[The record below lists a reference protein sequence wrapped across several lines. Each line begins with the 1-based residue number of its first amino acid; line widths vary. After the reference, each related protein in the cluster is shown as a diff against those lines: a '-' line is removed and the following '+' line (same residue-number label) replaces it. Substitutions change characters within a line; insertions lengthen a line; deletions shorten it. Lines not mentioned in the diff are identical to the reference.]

1 MSSKQ
6 YCIYLRKSRAD
17 VEIENATA
25 EDVLERHEKILMEL
39 AHRQNLNIVKIHR
52 EVVSGETIVSR
63 PKMQALLSEVEQG
76 LWTGVLVM
84 EVERLARG
92 DTVDQGIVA
101 QTFKYSDTKIITPA
115 KTYDPNNE
123 YDEEYFEFGLFM
135 SRREYKTINRRLQ
148 RGRLSSVNDGKYVG
162 NRPPYGYD
170 RLKLEHEKGYTLV
183 PNETE
188 APIVHL
194 IFDWYTKGVPD
205 DDSGAYTRL
214 GIQRIARKL
223 NEMHITP
230 KRGKDWSPGSI
241 RDILIN
247 PVYIGKIRWNWRP
260 QHKKMTSGKITIER
274 PRSDIDDCIIV
285 DGLHPPIISDDLFQ
299 QAQEVISKNPLTR
312 TNCRNIV
319 KNPLAGLV
327 VCGKCGRKM
336 LRRSYTSG
344 YADTLMCQATTCD
357 NISSSLSL
365 VEMKI
370 LDALRDWID
379 ELKPIFEKQNSA
391 TQKNAVN
398 VKKKALD
405 KMKAELAKFQKQMD
419 NIHDLLEQGVYDVN
433 TFLDRSR
440 SLSDRIEQVKSGIS
454 EMEMEISLDESR
466 EISRREIIPKVEHLL
481 DIYNSLPTPKA
492 KNDILKTVLDK
503 VVYTKDKNGRWHND
517 PADFKIALYPKIL
530 K

>member
-1 MSSKQ
+1 
-6 YCIYLRKSRAD
+6 
-17 VEIENATA
+17 
-25 EDVLERHEKILMEL
+25 
-39 AHRQNLNIVKIHR
+39 
-52 EVVSGETIVSR
+52 
-63 PKMQALLSEVEQG
+63 
-76 LWTGVLVM
+76 
-84 EVERLARG
+84 
-92 DTVDQGIVA
+92 
-101 QTFKYSDTKIITPA
+101 
-115 KTYDPNNE
+115 
-123 YDEEYFEFGLFM
+123 
-135 SRREYKTINRRLQ
+135 
-148 RGRLSSVNDGKYVG
+148 
-162 NRPPYGYD
+162 
-170 RLKLEHEKGYTLV
+170 
-183 PNETE
+183 
-188 APIVHL
+188 
-194 IFDWYTKGVPD
+194 
-205 DDSGAYTRL
+205 
-214 GIQRIARKL
+214 
-223 NEMHITP
+223 
-230 KRGKDWSPGSI
+230 
-241 RDILIN
+241 
-247 PVYIGKIRWNWRP
+247 
-260 QHKKMTSGKITIER
+260 
-274 PRSDIDDCIIV
+274 
-285 DGLHPPIISDDLFQ
+285 
-299 QAQEVISKNPLTR
+299 
-312 TNCRNIV
+312 
-319 KNPLAGLV
+319 
-327 VCGKCGRKM
+327 M